1 MKLPYFKI
9 KEAFEDAKD
18 SFAYGSGTDKL
29 SSTAKLLGKS
39 VANIGMFAVEIGTE
53 VVKNLPEATGKK
65 AQELLDKNAD
75 SMSEEQIEKAKR
87 AIELGKEAKERRL
100 EKERQ
105 ERERK
110 RQEQEESQ

>member
-18 SFAYGSGTDKL
+18 SFAYGGSTEKL
-29 SSTAKLLGKS
+29 LSTAKLLGKS
-39 VANIGMFAVEIGTE
+39 VANIGMLTAELGAE

-65 AQELLDKNAD
+65 AQELLDKKAD
-75 SMSEEQIEKAKR
+75 SMSDEQIEKAKR

-100 EKERQ
+100 EKER
-105 ERERK
+105 
-110 RQEQEESQ
+110 EE